1 MNDYCLALLEQYDIE
16 ILRTGKGRGAYIIDS
31 NVGRLLFRQYT
42 GSEEMAA
49 LQNKLLQQIEE
60 AGLVPVEHILPT
72 KEGTLLVKDTD
83 ETKYMLKTY
92 PEGRELNINDRGE
105 CQEAVRTLAKLH
117 SSMFLAEEDCPMSE
131 SEEVHPQAKRFQK
144 GQKELRR
151 VRKYLQQRG
160 QKTDFEL
167 SLLHHYGY
175 FLEQADRVCDEWTQ
189 YSPLM
194 EYHPGMYCHG
204 DFQYH
209 NILLDKQKISVV
221 NFEKCTPDNQVRDL
235 YLLMRK
241 LLEKS
246 GWSVPLGKELLKAYE
261 QLRPLSAL
269 SRIDLYYRLAYP
281 EKFRKIVNFYYN
293 SGKAWI
299 PGRNQEKLDK
309 VVAQEKE
316 KQHFLDEVFREVRS

>member
-31 NVGRLLFRQYT
+31 NRGRLLFRQYT
-42 GSEEMAA
+42 GSEETAS
-49 LQNKLLQQIEE
+49 LQNKLLQQIRE
-60 AGLVPVEHILPT
+60 AGQVSVEEIIPT
-72 KEGTLLVKDTD
+72 AEGTLLVKDTD
-83 ETKYMLKTY
+83 ETAYMLKTY
-92 PEGRELNINDRGE
+92 PEGRELNINDRNE
-105 CQEAVRTLAKLH
+105 CQEAVRVLARLH
-117 SSMFLAEEDCPMSE
+117 ESMFLDEKDCPVME
-131 SEEVHPQAKRFQK
+131 PGELHPQEKRFQK

-151 VRKYLQQRG
+151 VRKYLQQRS

-175 FLEQADRVCDEWTQ
+175 FLEQADRVCEEWSK

-194 EYHPGMYCHG
+194 EYDPGIYCHG
-204 DFQYH
+204 DYQYH
-209 NILLDKQKISVV
+209 NILLDRQRVAIV

-246 GWSVPLGKELLKAYE
+246 GWSVALGKELLRTYE
-261 QLRPLSAL
+261 QCRPLSAL
-269 SRIDLYYRLAYP
+269 SQIDLYYRLAYP